1 MKDVD
6 NIMVMLYAVRKAMND
21 LGNFQWNPADNYPN
35 PEIIK
40 KDIEEDTFYVVE
52 EEDQILACA
61 NITTNPDE

>member
-6 NIMVMLYAVRKAMND
+6 NIMVMIYAVRKAMND

-52 EEDQILACA
+52 EEG
-61 NITTNPDE
+61 